1 MIITIPDYYKEFEC
15 IADRCEDTCCA
26 GWQIVID
33 KETLKK
39 YTKMKGNFRKRM
51 FSSVNWFQGTFKQ
64 DKNKRCAFLNER
76 NLCDL
81 YLSQGEGGFCKT
93 CREYPRHTEEFE
105 GVREMTLSVSCPEVA
120 RILMNRI
127 EPVTFLSYER
137 EGEEEFEDF
146 DPFFFSI
153 LEDARKEMITILQNR
168 NLTIKDRILLVLGM
182 AHDMQGRMNRQEMF
196 ACSEV
201 IAKYTTEKALH
212 FVQSYQQKQ
221 SGEETKYQTFLFLDY
236 ANGFGLLQLRFSLS
250 KTEYSSREQSK
261 KLHNIMASIF
271 TRIING
277 EIPCYKVAEDENFI
291 AFLDINPLVEG
302 HTLVVPK
309 IEEDYIFDL
318 DDETLAKM
326 MAFAKKVAAQ
336 IKTVTECKRVAI
348 AVLGMEVPHAHM
360 HLIPM
365 NTEGDVDF
373 KKARPEVTKE
383 QFAAL
388 VEKLAI

>member
-1 MIITIPDYYKEFEC
+1 
-15 IADRCEDTCCA
+15 
-26 GWQIVID
+26 
-33 KETLKK
+33 
-39 YTKMKGNFRKRM
+39 
-51 FSSVNWFQGTFKQ
+51 
-64 DKNKRCAFLNER
+64 
-76 NLCDL
+76 
-81 YLSQGEGGFCKT
+81 
-93 CREYPRHTEEFE
+93 
-105 GVREMTLSVSCPEVA
+105 
-120 RILMNRI
+120 
-127 EPVTFLSYER
+127 
-137 EGEEEFEDF
+137 
-146 DPFFFSI
+146 
-153 LEDARKEMITILQNR
+153 
-168 NLTIKDRILLVLGM
+168 
-182 AHDMQGRMNRQEMF
+182 
-196 ACSEV
+196 
-201 IAKYTTEKALH
+201 
-212 FVQSYQQKQ
+212 
-221 SGEETKYQTFLFLDY
+221 
-236 ANGFGLLQLRFSLS
+236 
-250 KTEYSSREQSK
+250 
-261 KLHNIMASIF
+261 MASIF

-383 QFAAL
+383 QFVAL